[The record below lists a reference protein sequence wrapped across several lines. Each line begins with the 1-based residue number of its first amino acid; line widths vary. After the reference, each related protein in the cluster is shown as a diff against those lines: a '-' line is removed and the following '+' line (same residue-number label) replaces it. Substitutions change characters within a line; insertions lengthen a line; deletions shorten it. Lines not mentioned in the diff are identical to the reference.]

1 MGFQTHALHLHGQHY
16 EIVGSDARPSPH
28 MQETGRR
35 GATARFEK
43 FTINIGSGETY
54 DTIVNFDSEN
64 LCMSQAH
71 VPEPEESP
79 FPSETGPLYD
89 PAGPYFYAA
98 HCHDDNHV
106 TNQGVYPGGMV
117 APVRVQRPVCAP

>member
-1 MGFQTHALHLHGQHY
+1 
-16 EIVGSDARPSPH
+16 
-28 MQETGRR
+28 MQITGRK
-35 GATARFEK
+35 GGTAKYEK

-54 DTIVNFDSEN
+54 DTIVNFSSTH
-64 LCMSQAH
+64 LCMSQAD
-71 VPEPEESP
+71 VPSPETSP
-79 FPSETGPLYD
+79 FPSETGPAYD

-117 APVRVQRPVCAP
+117 APVKVSRPVCAP